1 MVLVKRIAYP
11 LLVLALVFALA
22 PAATA
27 QHVRGELRVEV
38 HDPQGSAVVSD
49 AELVSDGNEFRLA
62 FDVGTDGRYIVR
74 DLPFGIY
81 RLSVESPGFGPW
93 SGLITVA
100 SEVPVSVA
108 VTLGLSPV
116 ATHVEV
122 NDAATLVDPS
132 RTGTAYSVGRQML
145 GEAISIQP
153 ARSLSDQVD
162 DLPGWLYEANGILHP
177 RGSEYDVQY
186 VIDGLP
192 MTENRSPA
200 FAPSLDADS
209 VESMRVL
216 TANYPAEYGRKLG
229 GIIEVTTEKNV
240 PSGLHGEFDAGG
252 GSFGTADG
260 SLGLS
265 YSHAKDRFSVSS
277 NGLYTDRY
285 LDPPVLANYTN
296 RANAN
301 GVSASYE
308 RDFSDLSRLRVSIS
322 HNEVRYLVPN
332 ELVQQ
337 QAGQRQDVANIETGG
352 EIYFQRVILPNL
364 VLSLAGSVRDS
375 SATLAS
381 NPLSTPV
388 IVSQDRGYR
397 EGYGRADL
405 AGHRGR
411 HEWKIGA
418 DTMANP
424 VHEYFQ
430 YTITDPTQFDDG
442 TPLQFQFSDRR
453 WDVEPSAYAQDQIRL
468 GNWNVSAGLRFDYYA
483 FVVRESAWSPRLGV
497 SRYVS
502 SLNLL
507 LHASYDRVF
516 QTPALENLLLA
527 SSSEVDSLNPIV
539 VRLPVLPALANFY
552 ELGVTK
558 SFWGSLRLNANVFR
572 RDFRNYS
579 DDDVLLDTGVSFP
592 IAFANA
598 QITGEELRID
608 VPHWGRFSGYL
619 SYANQLGVGQGPI
632 TGGLFLGSDAINGLS
647 DTSRFP
653 VSQDQRNTARAR
665 VRFQANSRVWVA
677 VGGEYGSGLPADT
690 DGADPGFLL
699 AQYGP
704 AILNEV
710 NLDSGRVKPNFSLD
724 SGAGLEF
731 YRKERRS
738 AALQFEAVNL
748 TNRVNV
754 INFASLFS
762 GTAVEPPRSAAARFR
777 FNF

>member
-1 MVLVKRIAYP
+1 M
-11 LLVLALVFALA
+11 
-22 PAATA
+22 
-27 QHVRGELRVEV
+27 EV
-38 HDPQGSAVVSD
+38 S
-49 AELVSDGNEFRLA
+49 
-62 FDVGTDGRYIVR
+62 
-74 DLPFGIY
+74 
-81 RLSVESPGFGPW
+81 
-93 SGLITVA
+93 
-100 SEVPVSVA
+100 
-108 VTLGLSPV
+108 
-116 ATHVEV
+116 
-122 NDAATLVDPS
+122 DAATLVDPS
-132 RTGTAYSVGRQML
+132 RTGTAYSVGRQTL
-145 GEAISIQP
+145 GEAISVQP
-153 ARSLSDQVD
+153 SRSLSDQVD

-186 VIDGLP
+186 VIDGVP
-192 MTENRSPA
+192 VTENRSPA
-200 FAPSLDADS
+200 FAPSLDADA

-240 PSGLHGEFDAGG
+240 PSGWHGEFDLGG

-260 SLGLS
+260 SLALS
-265 YSHAKDRFSVSS
+265 YSHAKDRLSVSG

-352 EIYFQRVILPNL
+352 EIYFQRVISPNL

-424 VHEYFQ
+424 VREYLQ

-468 GNWNVSAGLRFDYYA
+468 GNWNVSAGLRFDHYA

-497 SRYVS
+497 SRYVPA
-502 SLNLL
+502 LNLL

-527 SSSEVDSLNPIV
+527 SSPEVDSMNPIV
-539 VRLPVLPALANFY
+539 LRLPVCRRGPIFMSVELRNPFGEACGSMRTCSAATFATTLTMMFCWIRGELPDRLRQRANHRGRVANRRPALGP
-552 ELGVTK
+552 L
-558 SFWGSLRLNANVFR
+558 LRL
-572 RDFRNYS
+572 
-579 DDDVLLDTGVSFP
+579 P
-592 IAFANA
+592 
-598 QITGEELRID
+598 ELC
-608 VPHWGRFSGYL
+608 HSNGRWPGTDYGRAL
-619 SYANQLGVGQGPI
+619 SWKRCHQWTERHESLPREPGP
-632 TGGLFLGSDAINGLS
+632 
-647 DTSRFP
+647 
-653 VSQDQRNTARAR
+653 
-665 VRFQANSRVWVA
+665 
-677 VGGEYGSGLPADT
+677 
-690 DGADPGFLL
+690 
-699 AQYGP
+699 AQYGQ
-704 AILNEV
+704 
-710 NLDSGRVKPNFSLD
+710 
-724 SGAGLEF
+724 GAGAF
-731 YRKERRS
+731 PGQWPGVAGGRWRVRQRIAGRHRWSRS
-738 AALQFEAVNL
+738 GFSAGSIRPGHFE
-748 TNRVNV
+748 
-754 INFASLFS
+754 
-762 GTAVEPPRSAAARFR
+762 
-777 FNF
+777 